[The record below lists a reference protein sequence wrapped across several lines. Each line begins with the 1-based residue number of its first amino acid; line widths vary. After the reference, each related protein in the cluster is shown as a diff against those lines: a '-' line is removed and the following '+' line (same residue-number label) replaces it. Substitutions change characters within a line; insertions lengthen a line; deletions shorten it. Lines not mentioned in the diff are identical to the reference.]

1 MIDLKQYI
9 LGELTAGRISQ
20 DDAVALLKE
29 LKNNHSGGREIAV
42 IGIGARLPMA
52 DSAQAFW
59 DNILNKRNCFTAI
72 GRERARVTET
82 YRNPHYAEFVEMP
95 ASEGNMD
102 DTLEQ
107 TLGAFISDID
117 KFDSGFFGIPPKEA
131 KYIDPTQRIF
141 MEVAWEAIEDGGYGA
156 ERIQNTRTG
165 IFVGKDYTN
174 TLNYKYI
181 TAPDSMKMT
190 GTWEGIL
197 ASRLS
202 YAFNLKGPAMV
213 IDTACSSGLVALH
226 EACNALRSGECEM
239 AIAGG
244 VAVGAGSVGNSEEEE
259 TGISGLGAV
268 TAKDQRVRTFD
279 KKSSGSVFGEGVL
292 AFLLKPLAAAQRD
305 QDVIYGVIKGS
316 AINCDGKSSG
326 ITAPNPLAQEEVI
339 VEAWKRAGVQPD
351 TIDYVEAHGTGTL
364 LGDPIEVQGLH
375 NAFSRFTEKKQ
386 FCGIGSVK
394 TNIGHLVAASGCAS
408 LLKVLLAM
416 QHKTLPPMVNFEEP
430 NPHIAFTDSP
440 LYIVDRP
447 MPWTKNDHPR
457 RAGISSFGFSGTNV
471 HMIVEEY
478 ESAASVPSETE
489 ELFLLSAKTEESLE
503 SLLERYCAFLPKHK
517 DLSLRELCCTAAL
530 GRGHY
535 EYRLATT
542 ARSVEELAQKLTDK
556 AFYTGRHHIISG
568 RQSYKAD
575 GDLYEAEWKSLTV
588 QAQALLDRKT
598 DLSRLAQLYVQGAQ
612 PDWTSLFDGGKMQK
626 VSLPPYAFA
635 RTVCWGDPKVTKIE
649 QTAQSYPHPLIGAC
663 LADSAEQAIYELPFS
678 CEKPWVIKEHKII
691 GQNIVPGTA
700 YLEAAI
706 EAARQYFHTDKLC
719 FTNVVFRTP
728 LVVRPE
734 MGTVTAHLVL
744 NKKGEELQIFAAS
757 LTGSQDGLPV
767 WVKHMEATL
776 ITEESQPESKDITPL
791 LAQKTVIE
799 FSLPEEERDD
809 SVYLGPHW
817 HSVTKMTQTDRGI
830 LAHMQIPAAFTGE
843 LSSYRYHPSLTDAA
857 LNLPI
862 QATAGTELYL
872 PYVYSGLHIYEK
884 IPATF
889 YSVVERVAGVPGA
902 DTMTYRASFVDEAGK
917 VLATIDEYV
926 TKRVTALSGYTAN
939 EFYQMQ
945 WQPWSGTLKST
956 QYDGACLVFGENSSL
971 LRALQGRKVYRVRFG
986 EGFAR
991 MQDDSFTVGAE
1002 QVDYD
1007 RLLDAIEEHNIPN
1020 VYHLWTAERPQCI
1033 NTDSYS
1039 AELARGLLSVIYLSR
1054 SMQRKLRGNSHIT
1067 LVSRMANAVLD
1078 GESGNPHGAALL
1090 SLAKTLQAEC
1100 PNYSFQCVDTNE
1112 GALPLE
1118 LILGQSDCLT
1128 LACRKGSYYCPTLT
1142 ALSLE
1147 ERQSPQQGEGV
1158 CLITGGTGALALE
1171 LAGYLTS
1178 LHKKP
1183 VCLIGRRPLPA
1194 ESQWDSILQA
1204 GTDKKLCHQIAMV
1217 KQLRADGAD
1226 ITLCTADCTDLAQMT
1241 AIVSQMK
1248 QKYGRIAGVFHLA
1261 GVAGDGFLYQKSEE
1275 QLHSVLRPK
1284 MLGAMTLYEALQG
1297 DKPDVFVM
1305 YSSMQTAM
1313 GGAGQGDYTAA
1324 NTFMNT
1330 YASYLRS
1337 QGLAAYAIAWPAWS
1351 EVGMAADYQVE
1362 RGTMLFMPLPTR
1374 QALAALNTIL
1384 SNAPATLIP
1393 GKLEMDFLLRI
1404 GEENLPFM
1412 LSKRLS
1418 ANLRAYGKQAASPTE
1433 RTAHNTENLQIL
1445 GKETLTDTE
1454 IRTAH
1459 IYAAVLSLDEID
1471 IYASFNS
1478 LGGNSIIATDLIG
1491 VLNGEFDNLLNVS
1504 DIFSYPSVEEMAAH
1518 IDELRGET
1526 KKQAGQEDILA
1537 RFESGDLAVDEMLDY
1552 FKEEDT

>member
-1 MIDLKQYI
+1 MIDLKQYV
-9 LGELTAGRISQ
+9 LGELSAGRIAQ
-20 DDAVALLKE
+20 EDAVALLKE
-29 LKNNHSGGREIAV
+29 LKKNSTGGREIAV

-52 DSAQAFW
+52 DSSQAFW

-72 GRERARVTET
+72 GRERARITET

-95 ASEGNMD
+95 PTED
-102 DTLEQ
+102 DLDDALEQ
-107 TLGAFISDID
+107 TLGAFISDVD

-141 MEVAWEAIEDGGYGA
+141 MEVAWEAIEDAGYGA
-156 ERIQNTRTG
+156 DRIRDTRTG
-165 IFVGKDYTN
+165 VFVGKDYTN

-226 EACNALRSGECEM
+226 EACNALRNGECEM
-239 AIAGG
+239 ALAGG
-244 VAVGAGSVGNSEEEE
+244 VAVGAGSVGNSEED

-268 TAKDQRVRTFD
+268 TAKDQAVRTFD

-305 QDVIYGVIKGS
+305 KDVIYAVIKGS

-326 ITAPNPLAQEEVI
+326 ITAPNPLAQEDVI

-364 LGDPIEVQGLH
+364 LGDPIEVQGLC

-430 NPHIAFTDSP
+430 NPHIAFAESP

-447 MPWTKNDHPR
+447 TAWEKKDHPR

-478 ESAASVPSETE
+478 EAEPSVPSETE
-489 ELFLLSAKTEESLE
+489 ELFLLSAKTEESMRR
-503 SLLERYCAFLPKHK
+503 LLERYCEFLPKHQN
-517 DLSLRELCCTAAL
+517 LSLREVCATAAL

-535 EYRLATT
+535 EYRVATT
-542 ARSVEELAQKLTDK
+542 ARSVAHLAQKLTDGEY
-556 AFYTGRHHIISG
+556 FSGRHHIISG
-568 RQSYKAD
+568 RRSYKAE
-575 GDLYEAEWKSLTV
+575 GDLYESEWNALTA
-588 QAQALLDRKT
+588 QAQEMIHDKAE
-598 DLSRLAQLYVQGAQ
+598 LSRLAQLYVQGAQ
-612 PDWTSLFDGGKMQK
+612 PNWAELFDEGAIAK

-635 RTVCWGDPKVTKIE
+635 RNLCWADPKVTKIE
-649 QTAQSYPHPLIGAC
+649 QNVQKYPHPLIGAC

-678 CEKPWVIKEHKII
+678 CEKPWVVKEHKII

-706 EAARQYFHTDKLC
+706 EAARQYFQTEKLC

-734 MGTVTAHLVL
+734 MGTVKAHLVL
-744 NKKGEELQIFAAS
+744 NKKDEELQIFVAS
-757 LTGSQDGLPV
+757 LTGSQDGLPA
-767 WVKHMEATL
+767 WVKHMEAT
-776 ITEESQPESKDITPL
+776 IIVEEGAAGAKELAPL
-791 LAQKTVIE
+791 LANKTVIE

-817 HSVTKMTQTDRGI
+817 RGVSEMTQTEDGI
-830 LAHMQIPAAFTGE
+830 LAHMQIPSAFVGE
-843 LSSYRYHPSLTDAA
+843 LSSFRYHPSLTDAA

-872 PYVYSGLHIYEK
+872 PYVYSGLHIYNK
-884 IPATF
+884 IPGAF
-889 YSVVERVAGVPGA
+889 YSLVQRIAGAPGA
-902 DTMTYRASFVDEAGK
+902 DTMTYRADFVDESGK
-917 VLATIDEYV
+917 LLATIDEYV
-926 TKRVTALSGYTAN
+926 TKKVTALSGYTAN

-945 WQPWSGTLKST
+945 WQEWSGELTPSN
-956 QYDGACLVFGENSSL
+956 DSGACIVFGEDAAL
-971 LRALQGRKVYRVRFG
+971 LRALQGRKVYRVRYG
-986 EGFAR
+986 DGFAR
-991 MQDDSFTVGAE
+991 LQDGGFSVGALQE
-1002 QVDYD
+1002 DYD
-1007 RLLDAIEEHNIPN
+1007 RLLDALGESSIAN
-1020 VYHLWTAERPQCI
+1020 VYHLWTAERTPRI
-1033 NTDSYS
+1033 GTDSYDD
-1039 AELARGLLSVIYLSR
+1039 ELARGLLSVIFLSR
-1054 SMQRKLRGNSHIT
+1054 SMQRKLRGKSHIT
-1067 LVSRMANAVLD
+1067 LVSRLAHAVLEAE
-1078 GESGNPHGAALL
+1078 GGNPHAAAML
-1090 SLAKTLQAEC
+1090 SVAKTLRAEC
-1100 PNYSFQCVDTNE
+1100 TGYSFQCIDTDE
-1112 GALPLE
+1112 GALPVE
-1118 LILGQSDCLT
+1118 LILSHSDALM
-1128 LACRKGSYYCPTLT
+1128 LAVRKGSYYCPTLT
-1142 ALSLE
+1142 QISLE
-1147 ERQSPQQGEGV
+1147 EGRNPECGEGV
-1158 CLITGGTGALALE
+1158 CLITGGTGALGLE
-1171 LAGYLTS
+1171 LAGFLTGVW
-1178 LHKKP
+1178 KKP
-1183 VCLIGRRPLPA
+1183 VCLVGHRALPPQ
-1194 ESQWDSILQA
+1194 SQWESILQD
-1204 GTDKKLCHQIAMV
+1204 GTDKKLCHQITMLQ
-1217 KQLRADGAD
+1217 QLYKNGAEV
-1226 ITLCTADCTDLAQMT
+1226 TLCAADCTDLPQMT
-1241 AIVSQMK
+1241 AIVAQMK
-1248 QKYGRIAGVFHLA
+1248 EKYGRIAGVFHLA
-1261 GVAGDGFLYQKSEE
+1261 GVAGDGFLYQKSDE
-1275 QLHSVLRPK
+1275 QLHRVLRPK
-1284 MLGAMTLYEALQG
+1284 MLGAMTIYKALQG
-1297 DKPDVFVM
+1297 DKPDCFVM

-1324 NTFMNT
+1324 NTFMDT
-1330 YASYLRS
+1330 YAAYLRT
-1337 QGLAAYAIAWPAWS
+1337 QGIAAYAIEWSAWS
-1351 EVGMAADYQVE
+1351 DVGMAAEYQVE
-1362 RGTMLFMPLPTR
+1362 SGSMLFAPVSAR
-1374 QALAALNTIL
+1374 QAMVALSSIL
-1384 SNAPATLIP
+1384 SHEYATVIP
-1393 GKLEMDFLLRI
+1393 GRIEPDFLLRV
-1404 GEENLPFM
+1404 GEENLPFA

-1418 ANLRAYGKQAASPTE
+1418 ANMRAYRKQATAPTQ

-1445 GKETLTDTE
+1445 GKESFTETE

-1459 IYAAVLSLDEID
+1459 SYAAVLNLDEID
-1471 IYASFNS
+1471 IYAGFNS
-1478 LGGNSIIATDLIG
+1478 LGGNSIIATDLIE

-1518 IDELRGET
+1518 IDALRGES
-1526 KKQAGQEDILA
+1526 KQMQGQEDILA

-1552 FKEEDT
+1552 FKDEEL